1 MFAAVCVLNAPGHL
15 IIRYLEQRAL
25 WADSRLSNFVT
36 RQPRGIP
43 GLRDISRRFS
53 IYGDIRALFDS
64 APPQST
70 LDEINDT
77 NDLDDEEQVDV
88 AAGPDGPM
96 LSRTKSRRDSMA
108 RFGGLKEQLRDLPHG
123 AAYSD
128 NDSAS
133 DTGTR
138 LDRVEES
145 IKRIERM
152 LGKLVANQ
160 MADK

>member
-1 MFAAVCVLNAPGHL
+1 VNVAAVSVLNAPRLL

-25 WADSRLSNFVT
+25 WADSRLRNFVT
-36 RQPRGIP
+36 RQPRGIL
-43 GLRDISRRFS
+43 GLRDISCRFS
-53 IYGDIRALFDS
+53 VHGDIRALFDS
-64 APPQST
+64 VPPQST

-77 NDLDDEEQVDV
+77 DDIDDEEQVDV

-108 RFGGLKEQLRDLPHG
+108 PFGGLKERLRDLPHG

-128 NDSAS
+128 NSSAS

-138 LDRVEES
+138 L
-145 IKRIERM
+145 
-152 LGKLVANQ
+152 
-160 MADK
+160 